1 VSDQRH
7 EPGRAILLAV
17 AAPTVAAV
25 AWFLF
30 VAPSAAL
37 DAGRVVRLLVELLVF
52 GAATAALL
60 ARGRPVLALLL
71 ALVYIANRVF
81 MSVWDQ

>member
-1 VSDQRH
+1 M
-7 EPGRAILLAV
+7 
-17 AAPTVAAV
+17 
-25 AWFLF
+25 
-30 VAPSAAL
+30 
-37 DAGRVVRLLVELLVF
+37 RLLVELLVF